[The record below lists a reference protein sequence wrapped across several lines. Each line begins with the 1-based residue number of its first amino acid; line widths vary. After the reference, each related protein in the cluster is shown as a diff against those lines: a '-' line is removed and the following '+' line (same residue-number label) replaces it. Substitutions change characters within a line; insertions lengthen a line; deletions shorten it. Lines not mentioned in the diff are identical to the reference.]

1 MLAGGHKRGSA
12 PGVLRDAQ
20 LLVARPGGLTK
31 DTPFALSGSTVFF
44 GDEETTNTFH
54 SSRFARHASTK
65 TNVLSVAQQTKL
77 QCSIGQEQGPLA
89 TYHLNAHFLVHP
101 SSQADCPLPPPVD
114 RASLDCWK
122 QDAERATAIAREVG
136 DALDEELLR

>member
-54 SSRFARHASTK
+54 TSRFARHASTK
-65 TNVLSVAQQTKL
+65 TNVLPGAQQTKL
-77 QCSIGQEQGPLA
+77 QCSIGQEHGPLA
-89 TYHLNAHFLVHP
+89 SYHLNAHFPVAP
-101 SSQADCPLPPPVD
+101 IISGGLP
-114 RASLDCWK
+114 A
-122 QDAERATAIAREVG
+122 ATPCRP
-136 DALDEELLR
+136 RKP